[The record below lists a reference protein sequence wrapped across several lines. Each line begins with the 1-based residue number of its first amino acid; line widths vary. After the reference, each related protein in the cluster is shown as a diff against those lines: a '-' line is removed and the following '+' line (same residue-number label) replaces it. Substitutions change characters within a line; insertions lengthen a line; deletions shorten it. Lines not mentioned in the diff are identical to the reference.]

1 MTMPNYQQHM
11 ENINR
16 RKLNAAI
23 LDDKKECWLN
33 YSIEALKPVNN
44 GASELIFKAAEK
56 MKEILHQAMLTKDF
70 LIDFSIM
77 GGLASNTHIKNEETV
92 DILVTFKGYNYSN
105 GSDNSPGSLQLED
118 LILLRDYTKRY
129 LKNRF
134 PEALLDDSQPLALE
148 MSTPSFSCNFCY
160 YFGYEQKN
168 KDIPSGNSFQ
178 NSTLKL
184 LNFKSFIFEDTNPL
198 EIASEIT
205 VKDEN
210 TKGNTR
216 ALIRV
221 LKNLKAD
228 AADPITLTGHQIT
241 SIIYSMDDYTLSKPP
256 GQILFLF
263 LEVSLYFKRVIEN
276 PFIRT
281 SLKSPDQN
289 QLVIP
294 NHEESFIY
302 GVTLLKKE
310 LDSLIKQLVLEIDLY
325 TNVYEPALL

>member
-1 MTMPNYQQHM
+1 MLNYHQHM
-11 ENINR
+11 GNINR
-16 RKLNAAI
+16 RKLKEAI
-23 LDDKKECWLN
+23 LDDNKERWLN

-44 GASELIFKAAEK
+44 ESSGLISEMTEK
-56 MKEILHQAMLTKDF
+56 MKENLHQAMLIKDF
-70 LIDFSIM
+70 LVDFSIM
-77 GGLASNTHIKNEETV
+77 GGLASNTHIKHEETI
-92 DILVTFKGYNYSN
+92 DLLIIFKGYSYSN
-105 GSDNSPGSLQLED
+105 APQNNTYIPQLED

-129 LKNRF
+129 LKNKF
-134 PEALLDDSQPLALE
+134 PEALLDDTQPLALE
-148 MSTPSFSCNFCY
+148 ISFPSSSCNFCY
-160 YFGYEQKN
+160 YFGCQQKSEPT
-168 KDIPSGNSFQ
+168 PSGNYSQ

-184 LNFKSFIFEDTNPL
+184 LNFKSFIFEDSNPL
-198 EIASEIT
+198 KIVSELIT
-205 VKDEN
+205 KDEN
-210 TKGNTR
+210 TRGNTKT
-216 ALIRV
+216 LIRV

-289 QLVIP
+289 QLVAS

-325 TNVYEPALL
+325 TNVYETAML